1 MEHTANNFGASSFD
15 NNMEIAKASSEF
27 AWSLSG
33 DTGGPSQ
40 GFDPFVLSTYTA
52 LSVFTAPIGAVVNF
66 FNDAVGSLS

>member
-1 MEHTANNFGASSFD
+1 MEHTTNNFGASSFD

-33 DTGGPSQ
+33 DTGPSQ
-40 GFDPFVLSTYTA
+40 GFDQFVLSTYTA